1 MTSTRGA
8 AASTTGA
15 AASTVRWHA
24 GQAPPDHTAG
34 PPWHRT
40 RRWLRQRPLAVD
52 GLLALGLIPVQLVL
66 WGGSSQHTDLWPPVV
81 VAFTVLEMAFVVIRR
96 WWTWVAVVGVAALDL
111 VAVASGHAGGGLGF
125 MVIGYTVAAYLP
137 LWPAVAAATVL
148 WTPGWIMW
156 AAGADPPTSQPQV
169 STRFLL
175 IWIATLAIACF
186 AVGRLVR
193 TRRAYVA
200 ALEERA
206 RTAEAN
212 QRALAAQAVGDERRR
227 IARELH
233 DVVAHHVAVMG
244 VLATGA
250 RRAAARERGG
260 GGGGGQTGETTVE
273 SALATIEETGRT
285 ALREMRRLLDVLRSE
300 SEPAGE
306 LAPQPGLAAIGGLVE
321 QVREA
326 GLPVTLSIEGEPPPL
341 DPGVALSVYRL
352 VQEALTNVLKHAG
365 PATAQV
371 RIARDATHLT
381 VEVVDTGHGPAPG
394 PADGSGHGLVNMR
407 ERVTVYGGT
416 LWTGPRP
423 GGGFRVYAKIPT
435 DHASGHMELEPRR

>member
-1 MTSTRGA
+1 MTT
-8 AASTTGA
+8 TTGA
-15 AASTVRWHA
+15 AAGTARWRA
-24 GQAPPDHTAG
+24 WRAPGPGPGPGRERTAG
-34 PPWHRT
+34 AERRRRA
-40 RRWLRQRPLAVD
+40 RRWLRRRPLVAD
-52 GLLALGLIPVQLVL
+52 AFLALALIPAQLAL
-66 WGGSSQHTDLWPPVV
+66 WAGSPGVPDSLSLPVAA
-81 VAFTVLEMAFVVIRR
+81 AFTVIEMAFVVIRR
-96 WWTWVAVVGVAALDL
+96 RWPWVAVVGLAALD
-111 VAVASGHAGGGLGF
+111 VTAVASGHGGGGLGF
-125 MVIGYTVAAYLP
+125 VVLGYTVAAYLP
-137 LWPAVAAATVL
+137 LRPALAAAAVL
-148 WTPGWIMW
+148 WAPGWIIW
-156 AAGADPPTSQPQV
+156 VAGADPPTDQQV
-169 STRFLL
+169 STQFLFV
-175 IWIATLAIACF
+175 WVATLAIACF
-186 AVGRLVR
+186 AIGRLVR

-250 RRAAARERGG
+250 RRAAAREPAAA
-260 GGGGGQTGETTVE
+260 E

-306 LAPQPGLAAIGGLVE
+306 LAPQPGLAAIGALVE

-326 GLPVTLSIEGEPPPL
+326 GLPVTLVIEDEPGPL

-365 PATAQV
+365 PAAAQV
-371 RIARDATHLT
+371 RIGQDQTFLF
-381 VEVVDTGHGPAPG
+381 VEVVDTGHGPAPDPAGG
-394 PADGSGHGLVNMR
+394 PGHGLVNMR

-423 GGGFRVYAKIPT
+423 GGGFRVYAKIPA
-435 DHASGHMELEPRR
+435 DHSSGHIELESRR